1 MLSTVEDL
9 VRMGN
14 AINNGTLLGPEVVS
28 EMHRSHVD
36 PVLQFQVDEQAREL
50 SFKQALGWDLS
61 TDKQGR
67 TYISKN
73 RPLFR
78 GNALSCYQ
86 LPRRRSGSSPPGKHR
101 TVSDSA
107 PRRGDCANLFTTS
120 ARLVNCE

>member
-9 VRMGN
+9 VRMGK

-67 TYISKN
+67 TYISKTGTV
-73 RPLFR
+73 R
-78 GNALSCYQ
+78 GTRSVVINYPDDGLVVALQANIAPFPIQRHGEAIAQIY
-86 LPRRRSGSSPPGKHR
+86 LPPVR
-101 TVSDSA
+101 A
-107 PRRGDCANLFTTS
+107 W
-120 ARLVNCE
+120 